1 MNVRL
6 YAALSVGLLAA
17 ACQSPQQTRYI
28 TSTGSPATAS
38 AVYWTSEQACADYG
52 FAPGTAGY
60 GSCVARERAA
70 RAGGRVSADY
80 AEVNLTRDAQD
91 ACYSY
96 GLQPRTDRFD
106 RCVGRELEARRYR
119 SEAAAPV
126 YPVYPVAP
134 AYMTDQYGYRVD
146 AQGYR
151 VDANG
156 NRLSTAPYAT
166 PVYTTTQTY
175 YTPAP
180 TYAPQP
186 RPAPAGEVAFRDEFG
201 FRYDSQGNRIDR
213 YGNIIS
219 PQTKTP

>member
-1 MNVRL
+1 MVVRIFT
-6 YAALSVGLLAA
+6 AVSIGLLAA
-17 ACQSPQQTRYI
+17 ACQAPQQTRYL
-28 TSTGSPATAS
+28 TPAGTPVAS
-38 AVYWTSEQACADYG
+38 ATYWTSEQACADYG
-52 FAPGTAGY
+52 FTPGTTAY

-70 RAGGRVSADY
+70 RAGGRVSPDY
-80 AEVNLTRDAQD
+80 AEVNLTTDAQN

-106 RCVGRELEARRYR
+106 RCVGREIDARRYR

-126 YPVYPVAP
+126 YPPYTV
-134 AYMTDQYGYRVD
+134 DQYGYRVD

-156 NRLSTAPYAT
+156 YRLAPQPSYPAPAYAA
-166 PVYTTTQTY
+166 
-175 YTPAP
+175 AP
-180 TYAPQP
+180 TYAPAYYPPAPAYVEP

-201 FRYDSQGNRIDR
+201 FRYDSQGNRLDR